1 MTCYC
6 LNNSTLVAVAIMA
19 VATPAFADDDYDD
32 DDYRRPAQTQTQ
44 RYIGQH
50 KASQIA
56 LKRIGGGTVQE
67 VDLDRDRRGAHY
79 DVEIIKR
86 GYEYKVSIDARNG
99 RVLAAYR
106 D

>member
-1 MTCYC
+1 MLLPQY
-6 LNNSTLVAVAIMA
+6 STLVAVAIMA
-19 VATPAFADDDYDD
+19 VATPAFADDDY
-32 DDYRRPAQTQTQ
+32 RRPAQTQ

>member
-1 MTCYC
+1 MLLPQYP
-6 LNNSTLVAVAIMA
+6 TLVAVAIMA

-56 LKRIGGGTVQE
+56 LKRIGGGAVQE
-67 VDLDRDRRGAHY
+67 VDLDRDRRG
-79 DVEIIKR
+79 
-86 GYEYKVSIDARNG
+86 YEYKVSVDARNG

>member
-1 MTCYC
+1 MLLPQYP
-6 LNNSTLVAVAIMA
+6 TLVAVAIMA

-32 DDYRRPAQTQTQ
+32 DDYRRPAQTQ

-56 LKRIGGGTVQE
+56 LKRIGGGAVQE
-67 VDLDRDRRGAHY
+67 VDLDRDRRG
-79 DVEIIKR
+79 
-86 GYEYKVSIDARNG
+86 YEYKVSVDAHNG
-99 RVLAAYR
+99 RVLTAYR

>member
-1 MTCYC
+1 MLLPQYP
-6 LNNSTLVAVAIMA
+6 TLVAVAIMA

-32 DDYRRPAQTQTQ
+32 DDYRRPAQTQ

-56 LKRIGGGTVQE
+56 LKRIGGGAVQE
-67 VDLDRDRRGAHY
+67 VDLDRDRRG
-79 DVEIIKR
+79 
-86 GYEYKVSIDARNG
+86 YEYKVSVDARNG

>member
-1 MTCYC
+1 MLLPQY
-6 LNNSTLVAVAIMA
+6 STLVAVAIMA

-32 DDYRRPAQTQTQ
+32 DDYRRPAQTQ